1 MNNTL
6 RENDEKSIE
15 YDRFYQETD
24 GDVLIKPSLD
34 QKSIEYDRYY
44 IEIGNEG
51 GRRPSRAGWKRA
63 SKVASLDQ
71 QRDCD

>member
-6 RENDEKSIE
+6 RERENDEKSIE
-15 YDRFYQETD
+15 YDRFDRETD

-51 GRRPSRAGWKRA
+51 GRRPSQAG
-63 SKVASLDQ
+63 
-71 QRDCD
+71 